1 MSDEL
6 GLDKRFQFI
15 LSATIETTNSQ
26 FWDELKLQL
35 KQT

>member
-15 LSATIETTNSQ
+15 VSEDIETTNSQ
-26 FWDELKLQL
+26 FWDELQL